1 MAQTN
6 RSTTTPDL
14 ASTVFSML
22 SMSNHLAAAP
32 ALETAASSRQPVS
45 VPPPYQQDERSIA
58 QGHAERRLLLAQRR
72 AEQQVALT
80 IEAWCSLGHVVTP
93 GQARMLAGVAVTAY
107 TDTLAAARR

>member
-1 MAQTN
+1 M
-6 RSTTTPDL
+6 D
-14 ASTVFSML
+14 
-22 SMSNHLAAAP
+22 AP
-32 ALETAASSRQPVS
+32 AR
-45 VPPPYQQDERSIA
+45 PPYQQDERSIA

-107 TDTLAAARR
+107 ADTLKAARR